1 MKIPLLPHRQT
12 AAQPRLGEE
21 QHNAF
26 ILKTVSNLDK
36 VPTSCGCSALNRLQL
51 AAAFTTLEPLV
62 GEGYQEGEFFAS
74 HPTDHDKPISVP
86 ETI

>member
-12 AAQPRLGEE
+12 AAQPRLGE

-26 ILKTVSNLDK
+26 ILKTVSKLDK

-51 AAAFTTLEPLV
+51 AAAFSTLEPLV

>member
-1 MKIPLLPHRQT
+1 MSVNRQDLT
-12 AAQPRLGEE
+12 KLQDAA
-21 QHNAF
+21 
-26 ILKTVSNLDK
+26 TVSKLDK